1 MTMSK
6 EITDLD
12 RHVLAIIK
20 TDSHRPS
27 AITGILKGRHVEC
40 DNNTVVQSLNTLE
53 KEGLVERFT
62 SKAWIATSKA
72 DAYLE

>member
-1 MTMSK
+1 MMMSK
-6 EITDLD
+6 EITDID
-12 RHVLAIIK
+12 RQVLTIIR

-40 DNNTVVQSLNTLE
+40 DNNSVVQSLNALE

-72 DAYLE
+72 DDYIE

>member
-1 MTMSK
+1 MPMSK
-6 EITDLD
+6 EIADLD
-12 RHVLAIIK
+12 RQVLAIIR

-40 DNNTVVQSLNTLE
+40 DNNSVVQSLNTLE

-72 DAYLE
+72 DKYLE